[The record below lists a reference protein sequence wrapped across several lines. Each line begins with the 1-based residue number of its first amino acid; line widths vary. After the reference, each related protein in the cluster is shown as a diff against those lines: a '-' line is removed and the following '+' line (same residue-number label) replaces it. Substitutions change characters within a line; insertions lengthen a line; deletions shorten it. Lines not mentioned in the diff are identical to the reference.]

1 MKEWMKM
8 NKTVKIMLG
17 LLVCAILTAAVTFV
31 VLDKFSTSKGK
42 TEQSIDGV
50 LEASYDVPEIT
61 TNLLSGEFVKVK
73 FKIQMSSKKAKE
85 EIEKRDFQVNN
96 VIIQELAQLRQED
109 LKGKN
114 SIPALENVIKDKV
127 NELMKSGSV
136 VRVYTT
142 SIMVQ

>member
-1 MKEWMKM
+1 
-8 NKTVKIMLG
+8 MLG
-17 LLVCAILTAAVTFV
+17 LMVCIVLTAAVTFV
-31 VLDKFSTSKGK
+31 VLDKFSKPKGD
-42 TEQSIDGV
+42 TEQTIDEV
-50 LEASYDVPEIT
+50 LEVSYDVPEVT
-61 TNLLSGEFVKVK
+61 TNLLSGEFVKIK

-96 VIIQELAQLRQED
+96 VIIQELVQMTHDDVRE
-109 LKGKN
+109 KN
-114 SIPALENVIKDKV
+114 SIPTLESVIKNKV

>member
-1 MKEWMKM
+1 M

-17 LLVCAILTAAVTFV
+17 LMVCIVLTAAVTFV
-31 VLDKFSTSKGK
+31 VLDKFSKPKGD
-42 TEQSIDGV
+42 TEQTIDEV
-50 LEASYDVPEIT
+50 LEVSYDVPEVT
-61 TNLLSGEFVKVK
+61 TNLLSGEFVKIK

-96 VIIQELAQLRQED
+96 VIIQELVQMTHDDVRE
-109 LKGKN
+109 KN
-114 SIPALENVIKDKV
+114 SIPTLESVIKNKV